1 MCSTKCIE
9 QARVAAK
16 HSRRD
21 FLRGTLGLVI
31 GSAASGC
38 SAAGHTLV
46 GGETSRRTIDYS
58 RIVDMTHALSEKFP
72 TFGGDRHFSLKTL
85 YTKEKNG
92 YNLKK
97 WDLIEHTGT
106 HIDAPFHFSSA
117 GATVDRLDPSSLF
130 VPLVVV
136 NIADRA
142 GLNPDTQLTVEDI
155 KGWERVHGRVPV
167 GACVAANSN
176 WEARVSNAKA
186 FRNPDAKGVM
196 RFPGVHV
203 DVAEFLVKEREVSG
217 IAVDTLSLDH
227 GSSEDFA
234 FHSAW
239 LSSGR
244 WGIECMANL
253 NTVPERGAHVFIG
266 APKVTDGTGGLTRI
280 LALV

>member
-1 MCSTKCIE
+1 
-9 QARVAAK
+9 
-16 HSRRD
+16 
-21 FLRGTLGLVI
+21 
-31 GSAASGC
+31 
-38 SAAGHTLV
+38 
-46 GGETSRRTIDYS
+46 
-58 RIVDMTHALSEKFP
+58 
-72 TFGGDRHFSLKTL
+72 LKTL
-85 YTKEKNG
+85 YTKEKDG

-106 HIDAPFHFSSA
+106 HIDAPFHFSSG
-117 GATVDRLDPSSLF
+117 GATVDQLDPSSLF

-142 GLNPDTQLTVEDI
+142 SREPDTQLTVDDI
-155 KGWERVHGRVPV
+155 KAWERKHGRLPV
-167 GACVAANSN
+167 GACVALNSN
-176 WEARVSNAKA
+176 WGDRVGSSHD
-186 FRNPDAKGVM
+186 FRNPDKKGIM

-203 DVAEFLVKEREVSG
+203 DVAEFLVKEREISG

-253 NTVPERGAHVFIG
+253 NSVPERGAHVFIG
-266 APKVTDGTGGLTRI
+266 APKVAGGTGGLTRI
-280 LALV
+280 VALA